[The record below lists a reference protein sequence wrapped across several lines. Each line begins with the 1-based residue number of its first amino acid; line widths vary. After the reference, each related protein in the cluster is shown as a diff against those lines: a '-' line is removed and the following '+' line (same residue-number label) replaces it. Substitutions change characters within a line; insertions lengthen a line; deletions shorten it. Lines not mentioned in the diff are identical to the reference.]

1 MAIANAAVQHGI
13 GVARPLVDGQR
24 YDLIFDVNGRL
35 LRVQCKWARREGD
48 VLVVR
53 VATCRVTPRRGYLSS
68 TYDSTQIDAFAAYFA
83 ELNKVYVLPIE
94 EVAGLSYLHLR
105 LAPARNHQRSLVRM
119 AAEYELWGCSSAGRA
134 SGWQPEGQ
142 GFEPPQLHLGQA
154 ALRAACRV
162 SGSRLSHQRSRRAR
176 RSRTPSSSL

>member
-1 MAIANAAVQHGI
+1 MERSLTTHEKGVRAEMAIANAAVQHGI

-53 VATCRVTPRRGYLSS
+53 VATCRVTPTRGYLSS

-119 AAEYELWGCSSAGRA
+119 AAEYELGAVAQLEERLAGSQKVRGSS
-134 SGWQPEGQ
+134 P
-142 GFEPPQLHLGQA
+142 
-154 ALRAACRV
+154 
-162 SGSRLSHQRSRRAR
+162 LSS
-176 RSRTPSSSL
+176 T